1 MDITRSADRW
11 NWRLWLPLLAG
22 AVCSILSA
30 AECWSAET
38 EDDHPLAPVLEYAQQ
53 RLQEMDNEIKDYE
66 CILVRRERLAGRLSS
81 YVHAQVKLRHQQTR
95 GGVVQTPF
103 SVYMRFL
110 SPAEVEGREVL
121 YVQGQNKG
129 NLIVRRGGRRF
140 KFVTVAVDPKSEI
153 VLRES
158 RYPIEELG
166 IRNLTERLIEVGK
179 EDLQH
184 DEIEVAYFED
194 TKVNGRLCTAIQIT
208 HPVRRDYFRYHVA
221 RVFIDDELQ
230 IPIRYAS
237 YDWPR
242 KEGGA
247 PPLLEEYTYLDLELN
262 VGLGNWDFDHRNDD
276 YKFRGDFTP

>member
-1 MDITRSADRW
+1 MDITRFAHRR
-11 NWRLWLPLLAG
+11 NWRPWLPPVAG
-22 AVCSILSA
+22 AVCLILSA
-30 AECWSAET
+30 AECWSAQT
-38 EDDHPLAPVLEYAQQ
+38 EDVHPLAPVLEYAQQ

-66 CILVRRERLAGRLSS
+66 CILVRRERLAGRLSP
-81 YVHAQVKLRHQQTR
+81 YVHAHVKLRHQQTR
-95 GGVVQTPF
+95 DGVVLTPF

-110 SPAEVEGREVL
+110 SPAEVQGREVL

-129 NLIVRRGGRRF
+129 NLIVRRGGQRF
-140 KFVTVAVDPKSEI
+140 KFVTVAVDPKSDI

-179 EDLQH
+179 EELKQ
-184 DEIEVAYFED
+184 DEIEVTYFED

-208 HPVRRDYFRYHVA
+208 HPVRRDHFRYHVA

-262 VGLGNWDFDHRNDD
+262 VGLGDRDFDHRNDH